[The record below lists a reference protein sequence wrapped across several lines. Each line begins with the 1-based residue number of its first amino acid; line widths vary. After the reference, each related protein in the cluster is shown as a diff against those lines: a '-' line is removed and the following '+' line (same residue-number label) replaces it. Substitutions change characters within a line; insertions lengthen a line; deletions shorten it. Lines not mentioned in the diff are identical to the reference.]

1 MADVPCLMWDFT
13 RGQSSLRERSNLL
26 VFVCNANLGNWDS
39 FGGVSLLA
47 GSRCFSAKV
56 LTTTPQVI
64 SDQAFTGWWA
74 VPALPIADDVEARRE
89 LSLRSIA

>member
-13 RGQSSLRERSNLL
+13 RGQSSLRERSNLF

-39 FGGVSLLA
+39 FGGAAYPLVVGACRGLYLSPGCFAVSLLA

-64 SDQAFTGWWA
+64 SDQAFTG
-74 VPALPIADDVEARRE
+74 
-89 LSLRSIA
+89 